1 MPTVVCWSNGLIC
14 GYITGIHLN
23 LKIKEKS
30 SHMSRE
36 IFCYPSK
43 FYKRNQA
50 VYTYTDNLMVLYDS
64 DFSQLIVTIVIVEN
78 IG

>member
-1 MPTVVCWSNGLIC
+1 MPTVVCRSNGLIC
-14 GYITGIHLN
+14 GYITCIHFN

-36 IFCYPSK
+36 IFCNPLK
-43 FYKRNQA
+43 FYKRNLA

-64 DFSQLIVTIVIVEN
+64 DYSQLIVTIVTVEN